1 MTYDRSM
8 LRTKAP
14 KVHALV
20 VPSGWTAAV
29 EQVVTASLRG
39 QTSAIGSD
47 EALVDADGDLLVVT
61 APVAFAPGSVRALV
75 RCASSPD
82 RVVTR
87 VMLPGGEPTDVVLWS
102 AAWLRRHR
110 VDLQRIGELGLDF
123 DRGHLPHGDPQARAW
138 VRADDVGITALTGA
152 RPSAR
157 GSVIAGLRLRSRHL
171 VSSVRAML
179 GQARR
184 ARALARQRRQRFGT

>member
-1 MTYDRSM
+1 M
-8 LRTKAP
+8 LRTKTP
-14 KVHALV
+14 MVRALV
-20 VPSGWTAAV
+20 VPDGWARAV
-29 EQVVTASLRG
+29 EHAVTASLRG
-39 QTSAIGSD
+39 QTCAVGTD
-47 EALVDADGDLLVVT
+47 ETLIDTDADLLVVT

-75 RCASSPD
+75 RCASSPG

-87 VMLPGGEPTDVVLWS
+87 VMVPGGEPTDVALWS
-102 AAWLRRHR
+102 AVWLRRHR

-123 DRGHLPHGDPQARAW
+123 DRGHLPHDDPQARAW
-138 VRADDVGITALTGA
+138 VRADDVGITALTGVT
-152 RPSAR
+152 PSAR
-157 GSVIAGLRLRSRHL
+157 ASVIAGLRLRSRHL